1 MFPHEREAKVTLNKK
16 RRTPTPDEQDLE
28 ITRES
33 KKIVSL
39 GEDFVESFES
49 NLKSGKINAK
59 VESGIKL
66 VMLEAEK
73 KRAKDSRIRQAYVVL
88 KTSEQ
93 CEENSEID

>member
-1 MFPHEREAKVTLNKK
+1 MNLEDMFPHEREAKVTLHKK
-16 RRTPTPDEQDLE
+16 RRTPTPDELDLE

-33 KKIVSL
+33 KKLVSL
-39 GEDFVESFES
+39 GENFVESFES

-66 VMLEAEK
+66 VLLEAEK
-73 KRAKDSRIRQAYVVL
+73 KRAVDSRKRKAYVAM

-93 CEENSEID
+93 